1 MVTDPRKSNR
11 WLKVI
16 IAYQNEGKL
25 VPCPFCQ
32 GKLAVEEVTVGK
44 GSTTFQCQS
53 CDKMWHF
60 EGEFRKRI

>member
-32 GKLAVEEVTVGK
+32 GNLAVEEVTVGK
-44 GSTTFQCQS
+44 GSITFQC
-53 CDKMWHF
+53 
-60 EGEFRKRI
+60 